1 MILFCYFIIFCLLC
15 SPLATYAARPMVTD
29 DARLTKGGSCQV
41 ETWVKAYSGGHEFWA
56 LPACN
61 PFGNFEV
68 TIGTAV
74 SKLNGEPTTND
85 YIFQAKTLLKELSPD
100 GWGLGMALGTA
111 QHESKLHPGPNGL
124 GSTYVYFPI
133 SHSFFEDQLIT
144 HINFGYIYYKE
155 ASKESLTWGAG
166 GEYKLRENLLY
177 VLESFGDQHTSAYV
191 QTGLRYSVVPD
202 IFQIDTTVGRQFS
215 KDDSS
220 WLSFGIRY
228 TPDKL
233 F

>member
-1 MILFCYFIIFCLLC
+1 MILFRYFIILCLLC
-15 SPLATYAARPMVTD
+15 SPLATHAARPMVTD
-29 DARLTKGGSCQV
+29 DARLTKAGSCQL
-41 ETWVKAYSGGHEFWA
+41 ETWVKAHSGGNEFWA

-85 YIFQAKTLLKELSPD
+85 YIFQAKTLLKELSPN

-144 HINFGYIYYKE
+144 HINFGCG
-155 ASKESLTWGAG
+155 ASHPPL
-166 GEYKLRENLLY
+166 
-177 VLESFGDQHTSAYV
+177 
-191 QTGLRYSVVPD
+191 
-202 IFQIDTTVGRQFS
+202 
-215 KDDSS
+215 
-220 WLSFGIRY
+220 
-228 TPDKL
+228 
-233 F
+233 

>member
-1 MILFCYFIIFCLLC
+1 MILFRYFIILSLFCA
-15 SPLATYAARPMVTD
+15 PLAGHAARPMVTD

-41 ETWVKAYSGGHEFWA
+41 ETWIKAYSGGHEFWA

-61 PFGNFEV
+61 PFGNFEL
-68 TIGTAV
+68 TLGTAA
-74 SKLNGEPTTND
+74 SKLSGETTSHD
-85 YIFQAKTLLKELSPD
+85 YIVQAKTLFKELNPD
-100 GWGLGMALGTA
+100 GWGFGVAIGTA
-111 QHESKLHPGPNGL
+111 QHENKLHPGPNGL

-133 SHSFFEDQLIT
+133 SHSFLEDQLIT
-144 HINFGYIYYKE
+144 HVDFGYTHFKE
-155 ASKESLTWGAG
+155 TSKESLTWGVG
-166 GEYKLRENLLY
+166 SEYKLRENLLY

-202 IFQIDTTVGRQFS
+202 IFQIDTTVGRQFN
-215 KDDSS
+215 KDDSD
-220 WLSFGIRY
+220 WLSIGIRY